1 MFKSHLPYTL
11 MPGLTANSPAKYI
24 YVYRNPKDAAVSYY
38 YHIQAMTGPMPW
50 DAFFEMFIKGEVH
63 LGSFFE
69 HHIEWWE
76 HKGTHIN
83 CSLIKLFLCCFY
95 DISA

>member
-1 MFKSHLPYTL
+1 
-11 MPGLTANSPAKYI
+11 MPGLTADSPAKYI

-38 YHIQAMTGPMPW
+38 HHMKAMTGSIPW

-63 LGSFFE
+63 LGSIFE

-76 HKGTHIN
+76 HKGICN
-83 CSLIKLFLCCFY
+83 NMLSL
-95 DISA
+95 A